1 VPIGIM
7 ASLAICTVFY
17 IVVAAVMTGMV
28 PYTVLNVAAPL
39 AEALSRVG
47 LAGWSAIISFGAI
60 FGLSSVVMVLMMGM
74 PRIWFAMA
82 RDGLMPK
89 IFSVIHPK
97 FRTPWLST
105 LINGVAVALITGFLR
120 LDEIAELTNVG
131 TLTAFIVV
139 AIGVWM
145 LRVRHPEMHRGFK
158 TPALPAVAT
167 ITVIICGGLLADL
180 LIKKPFTAG
189 MFAIW
194 VILGVVV
201 YFSYGIKHSEL
212 HKASQLP
219 PGQA

>member
-1 VPIGIM
+1 
-7 ASLAICTVFY
+7 
-17 IVVAAVMTGMV
+17 
-28 PYTVLNVAAPL
+28 
-39 AEALSRVG
+39 
-47 LAGWSAIISFGAI
+47 
-60 FGLSSVVMVLMMGM
+60 
-74 PRIWFAMA
+74 
-82 RDGLMPK
+82 
-89 IFSVIHPK
+89 
-97 FRTPWLST
+97 